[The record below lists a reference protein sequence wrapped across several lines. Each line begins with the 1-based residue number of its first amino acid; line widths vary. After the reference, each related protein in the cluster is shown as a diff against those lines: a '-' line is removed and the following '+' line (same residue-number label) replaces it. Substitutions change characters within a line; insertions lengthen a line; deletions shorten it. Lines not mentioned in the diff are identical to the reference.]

1 MQQVVMMKRILSMLV
16 VAALACGTSL
26 ASASAQDV
34 AAGGAEVAAANPD
47 VPAPTEEGPPSGTDL
62 KAEML
67 KLMSNARAGSVS
79 PSSPPRRQPVKS
91 NGFGKGRK
99 VAVGVGAAAAVII
112 LVIVLS
118 RGDDSDRFKAPPCP
132 AGQLCL

>member
-1 MQQVVMMKRILSMLV
+1 MKRILSMLAA
-16 VAALACGTSL
+16 AALVCGTSL
-26 ASASAQDV
+26 PAASAQNV
-34 AAGGAEVAAANPD
+34 TAGGAEVAAANLD
-47 VPAPTEEGPPSGTDL
+47 VRAPAKESPQSGADL

-79 PSSPPRRQPVKS
+79 PSSPPRQQPVKS
-91 NGFGKGRK
+91 NGFSKGQK
-99 VAVGVGAAAAVII
+99 VAVGVGAAAVLIL